1 MTKKKPHPITGDFY
15 LRGPVR
21 LLFFLLDFLHF
32 ENEIFFE
39 IVVGSEI
46 AFGCFEIDSDRDSAD
61 AGLLLD
67 EEAISVFGNGCRQFV
82 RDACGE
88 CLSDERVYFVA
99 EDGFVECSVILCAD
113 AAGFL
118 TAVFDV
124 GGAEWRVDA
133 RVGVIV
139 AGAPVAVGGSVRVS
153 IEDGCLGASAGC
165 EVDRV
170 FESAFDI
177 GVAFEGAHIGID
189 NHERVAAP
197 IFGDGSVPMNALDE
211 RLQCSVMEEEHDV
224 FVAELFLDEGGDFW
238 NVVDGGEA
246 GHDFCGEFFHDSFS
260 ILLGGCRD
268 IVTEVVFFDSFFELE
283 CAAIRRVGAGIAG
296 NGNGSGQ
303 PKHMVENNGV
313 NGDNGVEFF
322 SSSAQS
328 IEILRL
334 LRIGGEIWGEV

>member
-1 MTKKKPHPITGDFY
+1 MKKKPRLIIGAFC

-21 LLFFLLDFLHF
+21 LLFFILDFSHF
-32 ENEIFFE
+32 KNEIFFE
-39 IVVGSEI
+39 IVVCSEV
-46 AFGCFEIDSDRDSAD
+46 ALRRFEIDGDGDSAD

-67 EEAISVFGNGCRQFV
+67 EESIGVFGNGRRQFV
-82 RDACGE
+82 GNASGE
-88 CLSDERVYFVA
+88 CLPDERVYFVA
-99 EDGFVECSVILCAD
+99 EDGFVEGCVILCTD

-118 TAVFDV
+118 AAVFDV
-124 GGAEWRVDA
+124 GRAEWRVDA

-139 AGAPVAVGGSVRVS
+139 AGAPVAVGGSVRVG

-189 NHERVAAP
+189 DHERVAAP

-211 RLQCSVMEEEHDV
+211 RLQCGVMEEEHDV
-224 FVAELFLDEGGDFW
+224 LVAEFFLDESGYLG
-238 NVVDGGEA
+238 NSINSSEA

-260 ILLGGCRD
+260 SFFGGCRD
-268 IVTEVVFFDSFFELE
+268 IVAKVVFFDGFFELE

-296 NGNGSGQ
+296 N
-303 PKHMVENNGV
+303 
-313 NGDNGVEFF
+313 
-322 SSSAQS
+322 
-328 IEILRL
+328 
-334 LRIGGEIWGEV
+334 